1 MTDDIVDLDDLE
13 EMRKEI
19 REFRKVLEEKRVER
33 YNPEYHLSKE
43 VIAEMIGVSVN
54 RVTGVAKKWEERGV
68 FEKVDVR
75 YQNGRRGVGYVLLP
89 DWKKNLLKVLEEESV

>member
-19 REFRKVLEEKRVER
+19 REF
-33 YNPEYHLSKE
+33 P
-43 VIAEMIGVSVN
+43 
-54 RVTGVAKKWEERGV
+54 KKWEERGV